1 MAPHFVLPVFMHVR
15 KLRLAAVFL
24 LLFTFAPARA
34 LGQVASST
42 SPNSLSLKPKP
53 RKVWTEDD
61 LAGLLKPWDL
71 YRIAQEKKSAL
82 EAAVPVMQEI
92 PASSNLGAAVPVMQE
107 IPASSNLGAAVPVVQ
122 EIPASSN
129 NAVLRATDPR
139 QFHRFLKMLETDVAT
154 WQARLKSIDVIRLG
168 LEYQEQE
175 EIERRYDSCQEA
187 LERIRDEVTKL
198 SQDQTLKLDLLLLI
212 DLNTLA
218 RNLDGLSVNLASPF
232 TVQGMSAAQKSLGW
246 AKEVL
251 RIDEELA
258 PRITEFQ
265 YYALALAGVW
275 ETALEVAQQGV
286 GQTK

>member
-1 MAPHFVLPVFMHVR
+1 MTPQFVILVFTHVR
-15 KLRLAAVFL
+15 KLRLIAVFL

-34 LGQVASST
+34 LGQVPSST
-42 SPNSLSLKPKP
+42 SPHPLILKPERK
-53 RKVWTEDD
+53 KVWTEDD

-71 YRIAQEKKSAL
+71 YRIAQEQKSAL
-82 EAAVPVMQEI
+82 EAAVPATQKI
-92 PASSNLGAAVPVMQE
+92 PPSSNLTAA
-107 IPASSNLGAAVPVVQ
+107 APVVQ
-122 EIPASSN
+122 EIPASST
-129 NAVLRATDPR
+129 AMDSR
-139 QFHRFLKMLETDVAT
+139 QFRHFLKMLDTDVAT
-154 WQARLKSIDVIRLG
+154 WQARLKSIDIVGLG
-168 LEYQEQE
+168 VAYQEQE

-212 DLNTLA
+212 DLNALA

-265 YYALALAGVW
+265 YHALALAGVLD
-275 ETALEVAQQGV
+275 TAPEVAQQAA
-286 GQTK
+286 K

>member
-1 MAPHFVLPVFMHVR
+1 
-15 KLRLAAVFL
+15 
-24 LLFTFAPARA
+24 
-34 LGQVASST
+34 LGQVPSSK
-42 SPNSLSLKPKP
+42 SPQPLILKPEL

-82 EAAVPVMQEI
+82 EAAVPVVQEI
-92 PASSNLGAAVPVMQE
+92 PASSNLA
-107 IPASSNLGAAVPVVQ
+107 AAVPVVQ

-129 NAVLRATDPR
+129 NAALRAMDSR
-139 QFHRFLKMLETDVAT
+139 QFHRFLKILDTNVAV
-154 WQARLKSIDVIRLG
+154 WQARLKTIDVIRLG
-168 LEYQEQE
+168 AEYQEQV

-187 LERIRDEVTKL
+187 LGRIRDEVTKL
-198 SQDQTLKLDLLLLI
+198 SQEESLKLDLLLLI
-212 DLNTLA
+212 DLNALA

-258 PRITEFQ
+258 PRMTEFQ
-265 YYALALAGVW
+265 YHALALAGAW
-275 ETALEVAQQGV
+275 
-286 GQTK
+286 GQP

>member
-1 MAPHFVLPVFMHVR
+1 MAPQFVLPFFRRVR
-15 KLRLAAVFL
+15 RLRLAGAFL

-34 LGQVASST
+34 LGQDPSST
-42 SPNSLSLKPKP
+42 SPHSLILKPEP

-82 EAAVPVMQEI
+82 AAAAPVVQEI
-92 PASSNLGAAVPVMQE
+92 PASSNLAA
-107 IPASSNLGAAVPVVQ
+107 AAPVVQ

-129 NAVLRATDPR
+129 NAVLRAMDSR
-139 QFHRFLKMLETDVAT
+139 QFQRFLKMLATDVAT

-168 LEYQEQE
+168 VEYQEQE
-175 EIERRYDSCQEA
+175 EIKRRYGSCQEA
-187 LERIRDEVTKL
+187 LERIRDEATKL

-212 DLNTLA
+212 DLNALA
-218 RNLDGLSVNLASPF
+218 RNLDGLSVNLASPL

-251 RIDEELA
+251 GIDEELA
-258 PRITEFQ
+258 LRITEFQ
-265 YYALALAGVW
+265 YHALALAGGAVPI
-275 ETALEVAQQGV
+275 TQLADH
-286 GQTK
+286 

>member
-1 MAPHFVLPVFMHVR
+1 M
-15 KLRLAAVFL
+15 FL
-24 LLFTFAPARA
+24 LLLTFAPARA
-34 LGQVASST
+34 LGQVPSST
-42 SPNSLSLKPKP
+42 SPHPLILKPEP

-71 YRIAQEKKSAL
+71 YQIAQEKKSAL

-92 PASSNLGAAVPVMQE
+92 AASSNLTAAAPVMQE
-107 IPASSNLGAAVPVVQ
+107 IPASSNNAA
-122 EIPASSN
+122 
-129 NAVLRATDPR
+129 LRAMDSR
-139 QFHRFLKMLETDVAT
+139 QFHRFLKMLDTDVAT

-168 LEYQEQE
+168 AEYQEQE
-175 EIERRYDSCQEA
+175 EIERRYDSCRQA

-198 SQDQTLKLDLLLLI
+198 SQDETLKLDLLLLI

-232 TVQGMSAAQKSLGW
+232 TVQGISAAQKSLGW

-251 RIDEELA
+251 RIDEELV

-265 YYALALAGVW
+265 YHALALAGAW
-275 ETALEVAQQGV
+275 GAAPEVAQQAV
-286 GQTK
+286 SQAK

>member
-1 MAPHFVLPVFMHVR
+1 MVPQCVIPVFTRVR
-15 KLRLAAVFL
+15 KRRLTAMFF

-34 LGQVASST
+34 LGQVPSSK
-42 SPNSLSLKPKP
+42 SPHPSILKPEP

-82 EAAVPVMQEI
+82 A
-92 PASSNLGAAVPVMQE
+92 
-107 IPASSNLGAAVPVVQ
+107 AAVPVVQKIPASSYLAAAAPVGQ

-129 NAVLRATDPR
+129 NAVLRTIDSG

-154 WQARLKSIDVIRLG
+154 WQARLKTIDVIRLG
-168 LEYQEQE
+168 VERQEQE

-212 DLNTLA
+212 DLNALA
-218 RNLDGLSVNLASPF
+218 RSLDGLSVNLASPL
-232 TVQGMSAAQKSLGW
+232 TVQVASAAQKSLGW
-246 AKEVL
+246 AQEVL
-251 RIDEELA
+251 GIDEELA

-265 YYALALAGVW
+265 YHALALAGVW
-275 ETALEVAQQGV
+275 EAALEKAQQAA
-286 GQTK
+286 GQSK

>member
-1 MAPHFVLPVFMHVR
+1 MAPQFALPAFIRAR
-15 KLRLAAVFL
+15 KLRLAAFSL
-24 LLFTFAPARA
+24 LLFAFAPARA
-34 LGQVASST
+34 LGQNPSSAA
-42 SPNSLSLKPKP
+42 PHSLILKPGP

-82 EAAVPVMQEI
+82 EAAVPVMQDI
-92 PASSNLGAAVPVMQE
+92 PASSNLGAA
-107 IPASSNLGAAVPVVQ
+107 APVVQ

-129 NAVLRATDPR
+129 NAVLRAMDPR

-154 WQARLKSIDVIRLG
+154 WQARLKSIDVTRLG

-246 AKEVL
+246 AREVL

-275 ETALEVAQQGV
+275 ETTLEVAQQGV

>member
-1 MAPHFVLPVFMHVR
+1 MVPQFVVPVFTRVR
-15 KLRLAAVFL
+15 ELRLSAVFL

-34 LGQVASST
+34 LGQDPSST
-42 SPNSLSLKPKP
+42 SPNSLVLKPEP

-71 YRIAQEKKSAL
+71 YRIAEEKKSAIA
-82 EAAVPVMQEI
+82 AAVPVVQKI
-92 PASSNLGAAVPVMQE
+92 PASSNLAAADPL
-107 IPASSNLGAAVPVVQ
+107 AQ

-129 NAVLRATDPR
+129 NAVPRTMDSR

-154 WQARLKSIDVIRLG
+154 WQARLKTIDIIKLG
-168 LEYQEQE
+168 FEYQEQE

-187 LERIRDEVTKL
+187 LERIRDEVAKL
-198 SQDQTLKLDLLLLI
+198 SQDHTLKLDLLLLI
-212 DLNTLA
+212 DLNALA
-218 RNLDGLSVNLASPF
+218 RNLDGLSVNLASPL
-232 TVQGMSAAQKSLGW
+232 TVQGLSAAQKSLGW

-265 YYALALAGVW
+265 YHALALAVAR
-275 ETALEVAQQGV
+275 EAALQVAQPAV

>member
-1 MAPHFVLPVFMHVR
+1 MALQFVIPVFTRVR
-15 KLRLAAVFL
+15 KLRLPAVFL
-24 LLFTFAPARA
+24 LLFTFVPAWA
-34 LGQVASST
+34 LGQDPSST
-42 SPNSLSLKPKP
+42 SPHSLILKPEP

-82 EAAVPVMQEI
+82 AAAVPVMQEI
-92 PASSNLGAAVPVMQE
+92 PVSSNLAA
-107 IPASSNLGAAVPVVQ
+107 AAPVVQ

-129 NAVLRATDPR
+129 NAVLRAMDTR
-139 QFHRFLKMLETDVAT
+139 QFHRFLKMLDTDVAT
-154 WQARLKSIDVIRLG
+154 WQARLKSIDVFRLEV
-168 LEYQEQE
+168 EYEEQE

-212 DLNTLA
+212 DLNALA

-232 TVQGMSAAQKSLGW
+232 TAQGRSAAQKSLGW

-251 RIDEELA
+251 GIDEELA

-265 YYALALAGVW
+265 YHALALAGVW
-275 ETALEVAQQGV
+275 EAAPEVAQQAV
-286 GQTK
+286 GQAK